1 MSIGHKQICIIGAG
15 PGGLSTAMFLV
26 KAGVPCT
33 VIEKAT
39 FPRDKICG
47 DALSGKVV
55 QTLKRIDP
63 AILDRLHLSD
73 THIGSWGV
81 TFVAPNGKSLRLPF
95 KKDMDLSAQAPGY
108 IAKRI
113 HFDDLLYQEASKYPE
128 IEILTGSG
136 VKSFERL
143 GQQWQLTLD
152 NGEQIT
158 ADLVVAADGAQS
170 RFARMVGDIQKD
182 PQHYCAGI
190 RAYYKGV
197 KGLDQQNFIEL
208 HFIKDLLPGY
218 FWIFPLPNGD
228 ANVGLGIRSDVISKK
243 KLDLKAMLQKLVAT
257 DPRLKDRFADAVLD
271 GPVMGYGLPLGSK
284 KRKISGDGY
293 ILIGDAASLIDPF
306 TGEGIGNAMISGQKA
321 AEVIVEAVKADRFD
335 AAYLQRYDVAVYKRM
350 WNELSLSHKMQQL
363 VNYPWLFNLVVNKA
377 NKSATLQDTI
387 SCMFEDL
394 EVRDRLK
401 QPGFYLN
408 LLLNR

>member
-1 MSIGHKQICIIGAG
+1 
-15 PGGLSTAMFLV
+15 MFLA

-128 IEILTGSG
+128 IEIMTGSG
-136 VKSFERL
+136 VKSFERV
-143 GQQWQLTLD
+143 GQQWQLTLE

-158 ADLVVAADGAQS
+158 TDLVVAADGAQS

-182 PQHYCAGI
+182 PKHYCAGI

-197 KGLDQQNFIEL
+197 TGLDQQNFIEL

-243 KLDLKAMLQKLVAT
+243 KLDLKGILHKLVDT
-257 DPRLKDRFADAVLD
+257 DPRLKDRFADAELD

-321 AEVIVEAVKADRFD
+321 AEVIVEAVQADRFD
-335 AAYLQRYDVAVYKRM
+335 ANYLERYDVAVYKRM